1 MARYAAGSKAWGY
14 SDRSGF
20 RYRLSDMLVEWN
32 GLKVGPDEYEEKQPQ
47 LEPPKTTTDSE
58 TLRDPRPDQRNE
70 VLVERLLP
78 LNSFETPAPNPVTVT
93 IVVTVTQVSG
103 DNIFVLDGVNKPTLT
118 LNRGTTYIFD
128 VSNGTAGS
136 HPLRFKDSSGNSY
149 ATGVTSSGT
158 PGSTGATVTLVV
170 DGTTPSLL
178 RYYCTTHGN
187 GMGNIISVE
196 TSSAVTIP
204 VTVASVSGAN
214 VFVLGGENNPV
225 LTLTRGI
232 TYTFDVSD
240 NTVSGHPLRFK
251 DSSGSSYSTGVTASG
266 SAGASG
272 ATVAIV
278 VDANTP
284 SSLSYYCTVH
294 GNAMGNTISVVS
306 AHSTTGGGPANLT
319 VYELNHG
326 RGSGSTVRFRSV
338 AGFDGF
344 SKATLEAA
352 AGYTITVVDVNTY
365 TVSVTNS
372 SITGN
377 QRGGGGKATAGPVS
391 LGV

>member
-47 LEPPKTTTDSE
+47 LEPPRTTTDSE
-58 TLRDPRPDQRNE
+58 TLRNPRPDQRNE

-78 LNSFETPAPNPVTVT
+78 LNSFESPAPNPLTVT
-93 IVVTVTQVSG
+93 IAVTVAEVSG
-103 DNIFVLDGVNKPTLT
+103 VNVFVLDGVNKPTLT
-118 LNRGTTYIFD
+118 LNRGTTYVFD

-136 HPLRFKDSSGNSY
+136 HPLRFKDSSGNTY
-149 ATGVTSSGT
+149 ATGVTSDGI
-158 PGSTGATVTLVV
+158 PGGTGATVTLVV
-170 DGTTPSLL
+170 DDNTPSLL

-187 GMGNIISVE
+187 AMGNIISVA

-204 VTVASVSGAN
+204 VTVASVSGSN

-225 LTLTRGI
+225 LSLTRGI

-240 NTVSGHPLRFK
+240 NTVSGHPLAFK
-251 DSSGSSYSTGVTASG
+251 DSSDNSYTTGVTTTG
-266 SAGASG
+266 SAGNSG

-278 VDANTP
+278 VDADTP
-284 SSLSYYCTVH
+284 SSLKYYCTVH

-306 AHSTTGGGPANLT
+306 AHSTTGGGAGNLT
-319 VYELNHG
+319 IYELNHG
-326 RGSGSTVRFRSV
+326 RGTGSTVRFRSV
-338 AGFDGF
+338 VGFDGF
-344 SKATLEAA
+344 SKATIEAA
-352 AGYTITVVDVNTY
+352 AGYTITVVDANTY
-365 TVSVTNS
+365 TVSVANS
-372 SITGN
+372 SVTGN